1 MANEA
6 KTGEAGQTPTEAG
19 NVVKVPTATLC
30 RLFGISDVHLGKLA
44 AAGHVFR
51 AGIGQYDLWASV
63 RGYIGFLQKRAE
75 SGRKA
80 PQKHTLSLAEAK
92 IQETRE
98 RSERLALRN
107 AEARGE
113 LVSIRQIVRAFGN
126 IFSAMRERILS
137 SDLTDAEKDLL
148 LGDLRGLLEA
158 EALTHERNHA
168 GHGRGPSGAGPV
180 PSASA
185 KDDLSAM
192 G

>member
-1 MANEA
+1 MANET
-6 KTGEAGQTPTEAG
+6 KTGEAGHTPTEAG

-63 RGYIGFLQKRAE
+63 RGYIGFLQKRVE

-80 PQKHTLSLAEAK
+80 PQKHTLTLAEAK
-92 IQETRE
+92 IEETRE
-98 RSERLALRN
+98 RKERLALRN

-113 LVSIRQIVRAFGN
+113 LVPVRQIVRAFGN
-126 IFSAMRERILS
+126 VFAAMRERILS